1 MKPNGIIKALNA
13 RCKRDFNFYGKHLL
27 RFLQTLC
34 LNKLLDT
41 SYIEWKRTKNYVAYN
56 FLHKVSFS

>member
-13 RCKRDFNFYGKHLL
+13 RRKRDFNFYGKHLL

-41 SYIEWKRTKNYVAYN
+41 SYNEKKRAKNYLCLQFFAQGII
-56 FLHKVSFS
+56 

>member
-1 MKPNGIIKALNA
+1 MKLNGIIKAINA
-13 RCKRDFNFYGKHLL
+13 RRKRDFNFYGKHLL

-41 SYIEWKRTKNYVAYN
+41 SYIERSQAKTCPQFFAQGII
-56 FLHKVSFS
+56 